1 MSVTTVI
8 DLRRAVKPSTATLQP
23 LVLFLLLLLLALGGG
38 IPGLDAAD
46 SGPGRNKT
54 SGTLPRQNCDHRSMV
69 VEDYDGTMD
78 AEGHGKFIKFAIL
91 LPEKPSKAR
100 DVRILST
107 VLPVIEMATKVVT
120 DPGGLLAG
128 FRIEIDHRDTQCSST
143 FGALGAFDMFLK
155 RKPDIFFGPIC
166 DYVIAPIS
174 RYGAVWG
181 IPLITSGGLTEA
193 FSLKQNGYS
202 TLTRMMGN
210 YHEFGAMMREIHLHY
225 QWTAG
230 SAAYLY
236 HEWDEKLGRGFTDC
250 SMAINSINRAI
261 GGNQTTSDTFD
272 EDIAKYA
279 DYLRLLRRIEKRAR
293 IVIMCASPATI
304 REIMLAAAELNMVS
318 SGEYVFFNIEIFGSM
333 AATKNPPWYSRNDTD
348 ERNQKAKEAYT
359 ALLQVVARE
368 PEDEEYQQ
376 FSNEVKMLTKE
387 KYNYTYADDEPVST
401 FVTAFYDAVL
411 LYAYALNDSIAMLGE
426 EQALQQPINGTH
438 LAQLMWGRSFKG
450 ITGNV
455 TIDSNGDRISNY
467 SLLDLNPTTGL
478 FEVVANYYYGG
489 GLQFVEGK
497 TIHWAGDRLTAP
509 PDRPTCGF
517 DGSLCPDNSLPG
529 YAILSLVLGLCVIC
543 MGIAFIIGYRHYK
556 LESEINSMTWK
567 VNPNDVL
574 SCNPSR
580 VHRGSLHSIVK
591 RGSQATIYSEDLN
604 SLPGDRQIYIHFGFY
619 KGCKVAIKKINVHN
633 ISLNRSLMLEFKR
646 MKDIQ
651 HDHLVRFYGA
661 CLDPHP
667 EPFILTEYCPKGSL
681 QDILENETIKLD
693 WMFKISL
700 MHDIVKGMAFL
711 HSTDLHSHG
720 ALKSSNCVVDSRFV
734 LKVTDFGLHQ
744 LRRNC
749 EESDIESYAYWKKL
763 LWTAPELLRDPHYS
777 MSGSQKGDV
786 YSFGIIIQEIV
797 SRQGPFYLGT
807 EEKSPKEIIK
817 LVKEGPGL
825 LGVPFRPRVDESS
838 YEDVNNIMIKCWSE
852 DPTERPDFGALKT
865 IIRKI
870 NKENE
875 SGNILD
881 NLLQR
886 MEQYANNLEALVDE
900 RTRDYFEEKRK
911 CEELLYQ
918 LLPKSVAA
926 QLIMGK
932 SVIAETY
939 DQVTIYFSDIVGFTA
954 ISAQSTPMQVVDLL
968 NDLYTC
974 FDSIVEN
981 FDVYK
986 VETIGDAYMVVSGLP
1001 VRNGNLHAREI
1012 SRMAL
1017 RLLAAVHKFS
1027 IRHRPNEQ
1035 LRLRIGLHSGPCV
1048 AGVVGLKMPRYCL
1061 FGDTVNTAS
1070 RMESNGEALKIHVS
1084 QTTKTL
1090 LDCFGTFDLTERG
1103 LVPMKGKG
1111 EMLTY
1116 WLNGERSEVA
1126 QLALPNGLK
1135 ALPPVAGRPPPTPP
1149 NAGHSPPQATPIAQA
1164 PALNGGAP
1172 TGILTNGNHH
1182 TNNNNN
1188 NNNNNTICSLNNSN
1202 GASNHHR
1209 SPNNSCHTTHHVAV
1223 SIAPTAKKLNSV
1235 SYNFAKTPP
1244 ASNSVTVP
1252 SVPPKVSGCL
1262 MKGKGLLSTIG
1273 GADTGASASAGNSG
1287 ELELLH
1293 TSTGSGGAGGSVTQ
1307 PLLTS

>member
-1 MSVTTVI
+1 MSVIAVI
-8 DLRRAVKPSTATLQP
+8 DLRRAVL
-23 LVLFLLLLLLALGGG
+23 LLLLLLLAFGGG
-38 IPGLDAAD
+38 FPGLDA
-46 SGPGRNKT
+46 SVSVPGRNKT
-54 SGTLPRQNCDHRSMV
+54 SGTLPQNCDHRSV
-69 VEDYDGTMD
+69 VIDDYDGTSMD
-78 AEGHGKFIKFAIL
+78 TEGHGKFIKFAIL

-166 DYVIAPIS
+166 DYVIAPIA

-193 FSLKQNGYS
+193 FSLKQHGYS
-202 TLTRMMGN
+202 TLTRLMGN
-210 YHEFGAMMREIHLHY
+210 YHEFGAMMRDIHRHY

-272 EDIAKYA
+272 EETAKYA

-304 REIMLAAAELNMVS
+304 REIMLAAAELNMVN

-497 TIHWAGDRLTAP
+497 PIHWAGDRMTAP

-591 RGSQATIYSEDLN
+591 RGSQAVSIVVW
-604 SLPGDRQIYIHFGFY
+604 I
-619 KGCKVAIKKINVHN
+619 
-633 ISLNRSLMLEFKR
+633 R
-646 MKDIQ
+646 MS
-651 HDHLVRFYGA
+651 
-661 CLDPHP
+661 P
-667 EPFILTEYCPKGSL
+667 
-681 QDILENETIKLD
+681 
-693 WMFKISL
+693 
-700 MHDIVKGMAFL
+700 
-711 HSTDLHSHG
+711 
-720 ALKSSNCVVDSRFV
+720 DSRRA
-734 LKVTDFGLHQ
+734 L
-744 LRRNC
+744 
-749 EESDIESYAYWKKL
+749 A
-763 LWTAPELLRDPHYS
+763 
-777 MSGSQKGDV
+777 
-786 YSFGIIIQEIV
+786 IV
-797 SRQGPFYLGT
+797 
-807 EEKSPKEIIK
+807 
-817 LVKEGPGL
+817 
-825 LGVPFRPRVDESS
+825 
-838 YEDVNNIMIKCWSE
+838 
-852 DPTERPDFGALKT
+852 
-865 IIRKI
+865 
-870 NKENE
+870 
-875 SGNILD
+875 
-881 NLLQR
+881 
-886 MEQYANNLEALVDE
+886 AN
-900 RTRDYFEEKRK
+900 
-911 CEELLYQ
+911 Q
-918 LLPKSVAA
+918 
-926 QLIMGK
+926 
-932 SVIAETY
+932 
-939 DQVTIYFSDIVGFTA
+939 
-954 ISAQSTPMQVVDLL
+954 
-968 NDLYTC
+968 
-974 FDSIVEN
+974 
-981 FDVYK
+981 
-986 VETIGDAYMVVSGLP
+986 
-1001 VRNGNLHAREI
+1001 
-1012 SRMAL
+1012 
-1017 RLLAAVHKFS
+1017 
-1027 IRHRPNEQ
+1027 
-1035 LRLRIGLHSGPCV
+1035 
-1048 AGVVGLKMPRYCL
+1048 
-1061 FGDTVNTAS
+1061 
-1070 RMESNGEALKIHVS
+1070 
-1084 QTTKTL
+1084 
-1090 LDCFGTFDLTERG
+1090 
-1103 LVPMKGKG
+1103 
-1111 EMLTY
+1111 
-1116 WLNGERSEVA
+1116 
-1126 QLALPNGLK
+1126 
-1135 ALPPVAGRPPPTPP
+1135 
-1149 NAGHSPPQATPIAQA
+1149 
-1164 PALNGGAP
+1164 
-1172 TGILTNGNHH
+1172 
-1182 TNNNNN
+1182 
-1188 NNNNNTICSLNNSN
+1188 
-1202 GASNHHR
+1202 
-1209 SPNNSCHTTHHVAV
+1209 
-1223 SIAPTAKKLNSV
+1223 
-1235 SYNFAKTPP
+1235 
-1244 ASNSVTVP
+1244 
-1252 SVPPKVSGCL
+1252 
-1262 MKGKGLLSTIG
+1262 
-1273 GADTGASASAGNSG
+1273 
-1287 ELELLH
+1287 
-1293 TSTGSGGAGGSVTQ
+1293 
-1307 PLLTS
+1307 